1 MRVNQQALYFP
12 YLRVELAHD
21 TDVQTSTTMTKRD
34 TDTSLQMLNEH
45 RTIERRNAKQ
55 NTMAT
60 IYLPQQK
67 REKTTSIAS
76 VQMDPVPTN
85 AMGLIRPLPA

>member
-34 TDTSLQMLNEH
+34 TDT
-45 RTIERRNAKQ
+45 AKQ